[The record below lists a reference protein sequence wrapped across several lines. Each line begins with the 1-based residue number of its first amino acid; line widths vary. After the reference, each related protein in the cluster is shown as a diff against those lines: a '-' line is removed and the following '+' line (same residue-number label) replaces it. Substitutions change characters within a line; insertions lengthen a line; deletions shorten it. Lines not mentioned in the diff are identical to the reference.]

1 MFNMP
6 LPRRP
11 TGRRLQFTF
20 PLAESEVDWA
30 AKAQEREAAAA
41 GLAWAVTVDLA

>member
-1 MFNMP
+1 MCLTCP
-6 LPRRP
+6 CRVAHRATATVHL
-11 TGRRLQFTF
+11 

-30 AKAQEREAAAA
+30 AKAQEREAAVA